1 MSFVSTRN
9 ISKVFGDPSKA
20 VVALDDVSLDIEKGE
35 FLAIMGP
42 SGSGKSTLL
51 SILGALSPPTHGEV
65 VFQGTSLYSQSADE
79 LADFRALHLGF
90 VFQQLYLLP
99 YLTAIQ
105 NVTLPLLAAKDH
117 RSPWNL
123 ASNALQQVG
132 LEDKAHRL
140 PGELSTGE
148 QARVAIARALVKSPP
163 IILADEPTGNLDS
176 KTGED
181 VVRLLKTANER
192 GHTIILVTHNQNI
205 VREAGRFIYLRDG
218 KIATGNE

>member
-1 MSFVSTRN
+1 
-9 ISKVFGDPSKA
+9 
-20 VVALDDVSLDIEKGE
+20 
-35 FLAIMGP
+35 
-42 SGSGKSTLL
+42 
-51 SILGALSPPTHGEV
+51 
-65 VFQGTSLYSQSADE
+65 
-79 LADFRALHLGF
+79 
-90 VFQQLYLLP
+90 LP

-105 NVTLPLLAAKDH
+105 NVMLPLLVSKDY
-117 RSPWNL
+117 SLPWDM

-132 LEDKAHRL
+132 LEDKVHRL

-148 QARVAIARALVKSPP
+148 QARVAIARALVKAPP

-205 VREAGRFIYLRDG
+205 AREAGRFIYLHDG
-218 KIATGNE
+218 KIVTGNE

>member
-20 VVALDDVSLDIEKGE
+20 VVALNDISLDIEKGE

-65 VFQGTSLYSQSADE
+65 LFQGTSLYSLSADE
-79 LADFRALHLGF
+79 LADFRARHLGF

-105 NVTLPLLAAKDH
+105 NVMLPLLVLKNY
-117 RSPWNL
+117 SLPWDL

-148 QARVAIARALVKSPP
+148 QARVAIARALVKAPP

-181 VVRLLKTANER
+181 VVRLLKIANEC

-205 VREAGRFIYLRDG
+205 AREAGRFIYLHDG
-218 KIATGNE
+218 KIVTGNE

>member
-20 VVALDDVSLDIEKGE
+20 VVALNNISLDIEKGE

-51 SILGALSPPTHGEV
+51 SVLGALSPPTHGEV
-65 VFQGTSLYSQSADE
+65 VFQGTSLYSLSADE
-79 LADFRALHLGF
+79 LADFRARYLGF

-105 NVTLPLLAAKDH
+105 NVMLPLLVSKDY
-117 RSPWNL
+117 SLPWDM

-132 LEDKAHRL
+132 LEDKVHRL

-148 QARVAIARALVKSPP
+148 QARVAIARALVKAPP

-205 VREAGRFIYLRDG
+205 AREAGRFIYLHDG
-218 KIATGNE
+218 KIVTGNE